1 MSKIKKINL
10 LKSIRTKIVGMA
22 IGCILAALIVT
33 YVSIVPGARNSI
45 TDSSENNMLDL
56 AKSYIKI
63 LNNSISAINETTTSL
78 ESEPDIYNCVMQ
90 QGGEAY
96 LVEAELNEYIRS
108 NSTYSKAEIYDLSGN
123 FIASSSGENELQD
136 TPYYV
141 NAVLSTGIAAQ
152 SDIITENVDE
162 PSVVCAV
169 PLTNSGSIY
178 GVMCV
183 TVPAK
188 IITADLSEIKL
199 QGIDSS
205 FAYLIS
211 PQGYFI
217 YHPDDEIVGKIT
229 GNDIIRGFLEQGNV
243 ASAIGRFNYD
253 GSDKIIG
260 LVTSAT
266 NNWMLVIQA
275 DKSELLA
282 SISNLTVISVIVLFI
297 TLLVLALI
305 VYLMSV
311 TITRPIRKL
320 TVSINNISNLDFREN
335 EDIYKLGKR
344 SDETGEISRA
354 LIEMQTNIRNII
366 ENINTV
372 SQNIG
377 NSSSKSF

>member
-56 AKSYIKI
+56 TKSYIKI

-90 QGGEAY
+90 QGGGAY

-108 NSTYSKAEIYDLSGN
+108 NSSYSKAEIYDLSGN

-183 TVPAK
+183 R
-188 IITADLSEIKL
+188 L
-199 QGIDSS
+199 
-205 FAYLIS
+205 
-211 PQGYFI
+211 
-217 YHPDDEIVGKIT
+217 
-229 GNDIIRGFLEQGNV
+229 
-243 ASAIGRFNYD
+243 
-253 GSDKIIG
+253 
-260 LVTSAT
+260 
-266 NNWMLVIQA
+266 
-275 DKSELLA
+275 KS
-282 SISNLTVISVIVLFI
+282 
-297 TLLVLALI
+297 
-305 VYLMSV
+305 
-311 TITRPIRKL
+311 
-320 TVSINNISNLDFREN
+320 
-335 EDIYKLGKR
+335 
-344 SDETGEISRA
+344 
-354 LIEMQTNIRNII
+354 
-366 ENINTV
+366 
-372 SQNIG
+372 
-377 NSSSKSF
+377 